1 MPMRKYFGHTE
12 YPREIILDPQTTH
25 QKKFVI
31 HEIPTRKYF
40 GLTKYPQEKILDQR
54 NTHEDVM
61 AGWH

>member
-25 QKKFVI
+25 QKKFGI

-54 NTHEDVM
+54 NTH
-61 AGWH
+61 